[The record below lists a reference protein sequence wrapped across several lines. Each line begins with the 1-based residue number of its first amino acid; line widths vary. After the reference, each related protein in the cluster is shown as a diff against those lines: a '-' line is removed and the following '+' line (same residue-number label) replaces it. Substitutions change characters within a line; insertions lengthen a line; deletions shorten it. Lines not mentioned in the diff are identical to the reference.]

1 VSLPEL
7 GVGKIKAKVD
17 TGARSSALHAFRL
30 REVVRDGVAFVR
42 FDVHPAQR
50 SAADPIPVE
59 FPVHDRR
66 SVRSSDGR
74 VQTRYVIRTLLR
86 IGDAEWPIDL
96 TLSRR
101 DDMGF
106 RMLLGRE
113 AIRGRFVVDPARSHV
128 ASPKKRNVKKK
139 PKQKQSTHTA
149 EEHSV
154 TARHD
159 PRKGSSR

>member
-1 VSLPEL
+1 MGWREWVALPEL
-7 GVGKIKAKVD
+7 GVDRIKAKVD

-30 REVVRDGVAFVR
+30 REVVRDGQTRVR
-42 FDVHPAQR
+42 FDVHPKQR
-50 SAADPIPVE
+50 SAADAIPVE

-74 VQTRYVIRTLLR
+74 VQTRYVIRTVLR

-113 AIRGRFVVDPARSHV
+113 AIRGRFIVDPARSHV
-128 ASPKKRNVKKK
+128 AAPKKR
-139 PKQKQSTHTA
+139 KQKTKNKTKNP
-149 EEHSV
+149 E
-154 TARHD
+154 
-159 PRKGSSR
+159 RKSSR